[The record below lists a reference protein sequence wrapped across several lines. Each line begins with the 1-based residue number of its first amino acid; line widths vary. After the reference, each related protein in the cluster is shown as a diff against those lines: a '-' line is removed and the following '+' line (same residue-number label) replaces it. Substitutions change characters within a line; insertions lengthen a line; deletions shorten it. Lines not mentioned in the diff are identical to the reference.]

1 MTESGRCRKKD
12 QVFKFNTLFSS
23 KLYLCSLPVG
33 KEAGDTHLHLAPLYH
48 PDLTNQIIYI
58 YYHKR
63 ISIEN
68 VSFYVKIVLTYNS
81 IEVPIYLLGSPS
93 TINRRS
99 LPGVGYT
106 VSFDMYNL
114 SIDFYQLINLLFD

>member
-1 MTESGRCRKKD
+1 MFSASIFLYQPPWGEGNK
-12 QVFKFNTLFSS
+12 NT
-23 KLYLCSLPVG
+23 KLR
-33 KEAGDTHLHLAPLYH
+33 
-48 PDLTNQIIYI
+48 
-58 YYHKR
+58 YYTKR

-81 IEVPIYLLGSPS
+81 IEVPICLLGSPS

-114 SIDFYQLINLLFD
+114 SIDFYQFINLLFDELNCEDIESIQTMV